1 MTSDHSCIPP
11 EQVWYSH
18 VPRPSFSRAD
28 DVIHPCCEVKGRATP
43 DYIPLPQPVIITF
56 YVAQNYGICRY
67 ISAAGL
73 ACLWQKSM
81 EVYGK
86 PLALTTAT
94 SVVVMLPSVRL
105 VL

>member
-1 MTSDHSCIPP
+1 MASQRPWPTS
-11 EQVWYSH
+11 
-18 VPRPSFSRAD
+18 SFN
-28 DVIHPCCEVKGRATP
+28 T
-43 DYIPLPQPVIITF
+43 IPLPQPVIITF

-67 ISAAGL
+67 QCSWS
-73 ACLWQKSM
+73 CLLVV